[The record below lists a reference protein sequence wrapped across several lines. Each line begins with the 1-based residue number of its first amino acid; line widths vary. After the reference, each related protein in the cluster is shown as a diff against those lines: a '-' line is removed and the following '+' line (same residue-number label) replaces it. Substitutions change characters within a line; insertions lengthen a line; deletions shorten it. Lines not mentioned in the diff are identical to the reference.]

1 MRSNLVS
8 KELKKEKE
16 VRVISTHQCIVVKQ
30 DFSISKW
37 FRRLDP
43 VSPNWC
49 CRCRDYGTNNTLQ
62 MFSVRRIDCILLKVC

>member
-1 MRSNLVS
+1 MRFNLVS

-16 VRVISTHQCIVVKQ
+16 VRVISTQCIVVKQ
-30 DFSISKW
+30 DLSISKG
-37 FRRLDP
+37 FRWLGP
-43 VSPNWC
+43 VSPYWC